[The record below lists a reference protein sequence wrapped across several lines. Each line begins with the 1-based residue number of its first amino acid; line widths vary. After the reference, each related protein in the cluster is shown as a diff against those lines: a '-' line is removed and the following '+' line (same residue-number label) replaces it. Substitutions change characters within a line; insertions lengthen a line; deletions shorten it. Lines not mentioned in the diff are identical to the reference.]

1 MPCQDDWQAVCC
13 SSDFSKTCR
22 PTSKQ
27 PENHRWIEQG
37 NGRHWKLSFS
47 NVAGAV
53 EDLVD
58 GLQDIKNMNMDD
70 IIQKFRDFGNAL
82 LHGADGAL
90 AQAANIVEMRNQL
103 QLAEAEQRRFMLA
116 ETARSRTAK
125 ANT

>member
-1 MPCQDDWQAVCC
+1 
-13 SSDFSKTCR
+13 
-22 PTSKQ
+22 
-27 PENHRWIEQG
+27 
-37 NGRHWKLSFS
+37 LSFS

-58 GLQDIKNMNMDD
+58 GLQGIKDMNMDD

-116 ETARSRTAK
+116 ETARSRNSKT
-125 ANT
+125 NS